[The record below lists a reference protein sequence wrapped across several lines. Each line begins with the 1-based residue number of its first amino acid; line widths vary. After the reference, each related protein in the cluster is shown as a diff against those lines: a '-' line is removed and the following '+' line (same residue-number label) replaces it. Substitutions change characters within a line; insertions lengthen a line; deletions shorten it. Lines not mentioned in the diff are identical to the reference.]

1 MNNPAVEFIKQNV
14 INQNTSSSSKIGK
27 IIFIILIIV
36 FICIM
41 FFFFIYPI
49 IKNKA
54 VQDNSTGGKSAIARI
69 NLGLEVYKNYFKMN
83 QLQIPDNGVYF
94 NQYYNQKKYY
104 GLRDFF
110 YASSYKSYLP
120 CGYTNDVV
128 SYNAIKNVILNG
140 ARVINLDL
148 FHSGISQYLENSN
161 VIVGNVVEGKLT
173 FFPDSKED
181 ERFLDFEN
189 CLKIV
194 NDLAWTKV
202 NTPFFIYLNME
213 FLPDQNFENKTSNII
228 KKVLAHRFLDKYYGF
243 QRVNLGNVPIG
254 KAIDKLILMTNRKP
268 LDPML
273 NEIINGVM
281 APKESNV
288 ILHTITN
295 NSLQYGGIKTAAVSK
310 QILLDQTMY
319 NLVAAVKK
327 NDISADNFKIMK
339 IDTKNYDTSYNF
351 EIGISMTFMNWQN
364 YKEPDSVKDE
374 TTAPAQDPTL
384 APSTTTQVPSL
395 TPVAPTTSTQ
405 TKIQNDFM
413 YDYLLRFK
421 DGGMILKPKEL
432 IYIPKPPPPVTKPN
446 PKVEYKQVSYTGY
459 GGFQTTTL

>member
-69 NLGLEVYKNYFKMN
+69 NLGLEVYKNYFNMN
-83 QLQIPDNGVYF
+83 QLSIPNNGIYF
-94 NQYYNQKKYY
+94 NEYYNQKKYY

-148 FHSGISQYLENSN
+148 FHSGISQYLENSK
-161 VIVGNVVEGKLT
+161 VIVGNVVDGKLT
-173 FFPDSKED
+173 FFKDSKED
-181 ERFLDFEN
+181 EQYLDFEN

-213 FLPDQNFENKTSNII
+213 FLPDQNFENKTFNII
-228 KKVLAHRFLDKYYGF
+228 RKVLAHRFLDKYYGF
-243 QRVNLGNVPIG
+243 QRVNLGNIPVG
-254 KAIDKLILMTNRKP
+254 KAMDKVILMANRKP

-281 APKESNV
+281 APKDSNV

-295 NSLQYGGIKTAAVSK
+295 NSLQYGGIKTVAVSK
-310 QILLDQTMY
+310 QILTDQTMY
-319 NLVAAVKK
+319 NLVAVIKK
-327 NDISADNFKIMK
+327 NDINPENFMIMK
-339 IDTKNYDTSYNF
+339 IDTKNYDTAYNF

-364 YKEPDSVKDE
+364 YEEPKKEITPPSKKE
-374 TTAPAQDPTL
+374 AP
-384 APSTTTQVPSL
+384 
-395 TPVAPTTSTQ
+395 
-405 TKIQNDFM
+405 KNDFM

-432 IYIPKPPPPVTKPN
+432 IYIPKPPPQVTKPN
-446 PKVEYKQVSYTGY
+446 PKVDYKQVSYTGF

>member
-1 MNNPAVEFIKQNV
+1 MEYTT
-14 INQNTSSSSKIGK
+14 NQGSSSGSNINMIIVYTIGIALGIGI
-27 IIFIILIIV
+27 IIFAIIYSILKLKQDE
-36 FICIM
+36 
-41 FFFFIYPI
+41 
-49 IKNKA
+49 IKT
-54 VQDNSTGGKSAIARI
+54 TGGKSAEARI
-69 NLGLEVYKNYFKMN
+69 NIGLEVYKKYFNMN
-83 QLQIPDNGVYF
+83 QLPLPNNGIYF
-94 NQYYNQKKYY
+94 NEYYNQKKYY

-128 SYNAIKNVILNG
+128 SYNAIRSVILNG

-148 FHSGISQYLENSN
+148 FHSGISQYLENSK

-173 FFPDSKED
+173 FFKESKED
-181 ERFLDFEN
+181 EQYLDFEN

-194 NDLAWTKV
+194 NDLAWAKV

-213 FLPDQNFENKTSNII
+213 FLPDQNFENKTFQII
-228 KKVLAHRFLDKYYGF
+228 RKVLAHRFLDKYYGF
-243 QRVNLGNVPIG
+243 QRVNLGNIPVG
-254 KAIDKLILMTNRKP
+254 KAMDKVILMTNRKP

-281 APKESNV
+281 APKDSNV

-295 NSLQYGGIKTAAVSK
+295 NSLQYGGIKTVAVSK
-310 QILLDQTMY
+310 EILLDQTKY
-319 NLVAAVKK
+319 NLVAVIKK
-327 NDISADNFKIMK
+327 NDINPENEKIMK

-364 YKEPDSVKDE
+364 YEAPKEEPNK
-374 TTAPAQDPTL
+374 
-384 APSTTTQVPSL
+384 STTTPTSKE
-395 TPVAPTTSTQ
+395 AP
-405 TKIQNDFM
+405 KNDFM

-421 DGGMILKPKEL
+421 DGGMILKPNEL
-432 IYIPKPPPPVTKPN
+432 IYIPKPPPQVTKPN
-446 PKVEYKQVSYTGY
+446 PKVDYKQVSYTGF

>member
-1 MNNPAVEFIKQNV
+1 MNV
-14 INQNTSSSSKIGK
+14 INESLKNITPQQPTTSTSSKIVV
-27 IIFIILIIV
+27 IILVLI
-36 FICIM
+36 FFGLM
-41 FFFFIYPI
+41 FYFFIYPI
-49 IKNKA
+49 LKSKKDENKT
-54 VQDNSTGGKSAIARI
+54 TGGKSAEARI
-69 NLGLEVYKNYFKMN
+69 TLGLEVYKNYFNMN

-120 CGYTNDVV
+120 CGYTKDVV

-148 FHSGISQYLENSN
+148 FHSGISQYLEDSK

-181 ERFLDFEN
+181 ERYLIFEN

-213 FLPDQNFENKTSNII
+213 FLPDQNFENKTCQII
-228 KKVLAHRFLDKYYGF
+228 KKVFAHRFLDKYYGF
-243 QRVNLGNVPIG
+243 QRVNLGNIPIG
-254 KAIDKLILMTNRKP
+254 KAINKLILMTNRKP

-281 APKESNV
+281 APKDSNV

-295 NSLQYGGIKTAAVSK
+295 NSLQYGGIKTVAVSK
-310 QILLDQTMY
+310 QILMDQTMY
-319 NLVAAVKK
+319 NLVGVIKT
-327 NDISADNFKIMK
+327 NDTSADNFKIMK
-339 IDTKNYDTSYNF
+339 IDTKNYDTAYNF

-364 YKEPDSVKDE
+364 YKAPDSIQDSAPA
-374 TTAPAQDPTL
+374 TAPAPAAT
-384 APSTTTQVPSL
+384 TTTQ
-395 TPVAPTTSTQ
+395 APTQSKTP
-405 TKIQNDFM
+405 NDFM

-432 IYIPKPPPPVTKPN
+432 IFIPKPPPPVTKPN
-446 PKVEYKQVSYTGY
+446 PKVDYKQVSYTGY

>member
-1 MNNPAVEFIKQNV
+1 MNVNITPPKQTMS
-14 INQNTSSSSKIGK
+14 TSLKIG
-27 IIFIILIIV
+27 IIFLILIFFGLMFY
-36 FICIM
+36 FI
-41 FFFFIYPI
+41 IYPI
-49 IKNKA
+49 LKSKKD
-54 VQDNSTGGKSAIARI
+54 QDNSTGGKSAEART
-69 NLGLEVYKNYFKMN
+69 NLGLEVYKNYFNMN
-83 QLQIPDNGVYF
+83 QLPIPDNGVYF

-148 FHSGISQYLENSN
+148 FYSGISQYLENSE
-161 VIVGNVVEGKLT
+161 VIVGNVVNGKLT

-213 FLPDQNFENKTSNII
+213 FLPDQNFENKTCQII
-228 KKVLAHRFLDKYYGF
+228 KKVLGHRFLDKYYGF
-243 QRVNLGNVPIG
+243 QRVNLGNIPIG
-254 KAIDKLILMTNRKP
+254 KAVDKLILMTNRKP
-268 LDPML
+268 LDPTL

-281 APKESNV
+281 APKDSNV

-295 NSLQYGGIKTAAVSK
+295 NSLQYGGIKTVAVSK
-310 QILLDQTMY
+310 QILTDQTMY
-319 NLVAAVKK
+319 NLVAAIKM
-327 NDISADNFKIMK
+327 NDISTDNFLIMK
-339 IDTKNYDTSYNF
+339 IDTKNYDTAYNF
-351 EIGISMTFMNWQN
+351 ELGISMTFMNWQN
-364 YKEPDSVKDE
+364 YKAPDSVQDTKTASE
-374 TTAPAQDPTL
+374 SAPVPVPAPNATATATATTA
-384 APSTTTQVPSL
+384 
-395 TPVAPTTSTQ
+395 Q
-405 TKIQNDFM
+405 TKTQNDFM

-421 DGGMILKPKEL
+421 NGGMILKPKEL
-432 IYIPKPPPPVTKPN
+432 IFIPKPPPPVTKPN
-446 PKVEYKQVSYTGY
+446 PIVDYKQDSSIGY

>member
-1 MNNPAVEFIKQNV
+1 MNNQKNIT
-14 INQNTSSSSKIGK
+14 NQSMNSDSKIGK
-27 IIFIILIIV
+27 IIGYTMLFIFIGIILFFII
-36 FICIM
+36 
-41 FFFFIYPI
+41 YSI
-49 IKNKA
+49 IKPKR
-54 VQDNSTGGKSAIARI
+54 DEIKTTGGKSAEARI
-69 NLGLEVYKNYFKMN
+69 NLGLEVYKNYFNMN
-83 QLQIPDNGVYF
+83 QLPLPNNGIYF
-94 NQYYNQKKYY
+94 NEYYNQKKYY

-128 SYNAIKNVILNG
+128 SYNAIRSVILNG

-148 FHSGISQYLENSN
+148 FHSGISQYLENSK
-161 VIVGNVVEGKLT
+161 VIVGNVVDGKLT
-173 FFPDSKED
+173 YFKDSKED

-202 NTPFFIYLNME
+202 NTPFFIYFNME
-213 FLPDQNFENKTSNII
+213 FLPDQNFENKTFNII
-228 KKVLAHRFLDKYYGF
+228 RKVLAHRFLDKYYGF
-243 QRVNLGNVPIG
+243 QRVNLGNIPVG
-254 KAIDKLILMTNRKP
+254 KAMDKVILMTNRKP

-281 APKESNV
+281 APKDSNV

-295 NSLQYGGIKTAAVSK
+295 NSLQYGGIKTVAVSK
-310 QILLDQTMY
+310 KILTDQTTY
-319 NLVAAVKK
+319 NLVAVIKK
-327 NDISADNFKIMK
+327 NDINSDNQKIMK
-339 IDTKNYDTSYNF
+339 IDTKNYDTAYNF

-364 YKEPDSVKDE
+364 YEAPNEEPSKSPKKE
-374 TTAPAQDPTL
+374 AP
-384 APSTTTQVPSL
+384 
-395 TPVAPTTSTQ
+395 
-405 TKIQNDFM
+405 KNDFM

-432 IYIPKPPPPVTKPN
+432 IYIPKPPPPVLKPN
-446 PKVEYKQVSYTGY
+446 PILDYKQVSYTGF

>member
-1 MNNPAVEFIKQNV
+1 MNQPPTTNIGL
-14 INQNTSSSSKIGK
+14 IIGK
-27 IIFIILIIV
+27 IFLVIIFLGLIAFII
-36 FICIM
+36 
-41 FFFFIYPI
+41 IYSILKP
-49 IKNKA
+49 KHEEHKT
-54 VQDNSTGGKSAIARI
+54 TGGRSAPKRI
-69 NLGLEVYKNYFKMN
+69 SIGLKVYDNYFKMN
-83 QLQIPDNGVYF
+83 QLQIPNNGVYF

-148 FHSGISQYLENSN
+148 FYSGFSQYLENSK

-173 FFPDSKED
+173 YFPDSKEN
-181 ERFLDFEN
+181 ERYLDFEN

-213 FLPDQNFENKTSNII
+213 FLPDQNFENKVFQII
-228 KKVLAHRFLDKYYGF
+228 KNVLAHRFLDKYYGF
-243 QRVNLGNVPIG
+243 QRINLGNIPIG
-254 KAIDKLILMTNRKP
+254 KTINKLILMTNRKP

-281 APKESNV
+281 APKDSNV

-295 NSLQYGGIKTAAVSK
+295 NSLEYGGIKTVAVSK
-310 QILLDQTMY
+310 KILADQAMY
-319 NLVAAVKK
+319 NLVAVIKT
-327 NDISADNFKIMK
+327 NDISKDNFKIMK

-364 YKEPDSVKDE
+364 YKDPDSVKD
-374 TTAPAQDPTL
+374 
-384 APSTTTQVPSL
+384 TTTPAA
-395 TPVAPTTSTQ
+395 PVAPAVPVAPSITPAVALKPKP
-405 TKIQNDFM
+405 KIPDYFM
-413 YDYLLRFK
+413 YDYLQHFK
-421 DGGMILKPKEL
+421 DGGMILKPPEL
-432 IYIPKPPPPVTKPN
+432 IFIPKPAPPITKPN
-446 PKVEYKQVSYTGY
+446 PKLDYKQVSYTGY

>member
-1 MNNPAVEFIKQNV
+1 MSNISNFN
-14 INQNTSSSSKIGK
+14 K
-27 IIFIILIIV
+27 IISNQPTTMSTSNKLLKIFIVFMILISIGLLIFCLV
-36 FICIM
+36 F
-41 FFFFIYPI
+41 PPLKL
-49 IKNKA
+49 KNDENKT
-54 VQDNSTGGKSAIARI
+54 TGGKSAESRI
-69 NLGLEVYKNYFKMN
+69 NLGLQVYNNYFNMN
-83 QLQIPDNGVYF
+83 QLPIPNNGIYF

-148 FHSGISQYLENSN
+148 FYSGISQYLENSE
-161 VIVGNVVEGKLT
+161 VIVGNVVNGKLT
-173 FFPDSKED
+173 FFPESKEN
-181 ERFLDFEN
+181 EKYLNFEN

-213 FLPDQNFENKTSNII
+213 FLPDQNFENKTFQII
-228 KKVLAHRFLDKYYGF
+228 KKAIGHRFLDKYYGF
-243 QRVNLGNVPIG
+243 QRVNLGNIPIG

-281 APKESNV
+281 APKDSNV

-295 NSLQYGGIKTAAVSK
+295 NSLQYGGIKTVAVSK

-319 NLVAAVKK
+319 NLVAAIKM
-327 NDISADNFKIMK
+327 NDISTDNFKIMK
-339 IDTKNYDTSYNF
+339 IDTKNYDSAYNF

-364 YKEPDSVKDE
+364 YKSPDSVKDGE
-374 TTAPAQDPTL
+374 TDTAPVTTPATTA
-384 APSTTTQVPSL
+384 
-395 TPVAPTTSTQ
+395 TTSATTSPQ
-405 TKIQNDFM
+405 IKTQNDFM

-421 DGGMILKPKEL
+421 NGGMILKPKEL
-432 IYIPKPPPPVTKPN
+432 IFIPKPPPQIVKPN
-446 PKVEYKQVSYTGY
+446 PKVDYKQVSYTSY

>member
-1 MNNPAVEFIKQNV
+1 MSSNSNISNFNKITS
-14 INQNTSSSSKIGK
+14 NQRPTMSTREKIG
-27 IIFIILIIV
+27 IIILVIV
-36 FICIM
+36 VLAGLGIFLY
-41 FFFFIYPI
+41 FVVFPPL
-49 IKNKA
+49 KLKSDENKT
-54 VQDNSTGGKSAIARI
+54 TGGKSAEARI
-69 NLGLEVYKNYFKMN
+69 NLGLEVYNNYFNMN
-83 QLQIPDNGVYF
+83 QLPIPDNGVYF

-148 FHSGISQYLENSN
+148 FYSGISQYLEKSE

-181 ERFLDFEN
+181 EKYLDFEN

-213 FLPDQNFENKTSNII
+213 FLPDQNFENKTFQII
-228 KKVLAHRFLDKYYGF
+228 KKVLGHRFLDKYYGF
-243 QRVNLGNVPIG
+243 QRVNLGNIPIG

-268 LDPML
+268 LDPMF

-281 APKESNV
+281 APKDSNV

-295 NSLQYGGIKTAAVSK
+295 NSLQYGGIKTVAVSK
-310 QILLDQTMY
+310 QILTDQTMY
-319 NLVAAVKK
+319 NLVAAIKT
-327 NDISADNFKIMK
+327 NDISTDNFKIMK

-351 EIGISMTFMNWQN
+351 ELGISMTFMNWQN
-364 YKEPDSVKDE
+364 YKAPA
-374 TTAPAQDPTL
+374 TAPAPA
-384 APSTTTQVPSL
+384 APAPAATTT
-395 TPVAPTTSTQ
+395 TPAATQ
-405 TKIQNDFM
+405 TKTQNDFM

-432 IYIPKPPPPVTKPN
+432 IFIPKPPPQIVKPN
-446 PKVEYKQVSYTGY
+446 PKVDYKQVSYTGY